1 MKKKIINL
9 FFRKPLYGKN
19 YSIENFYRGLIKNYK
34 SKNIII
40 KIKVC
45 PKESNGF
52 FNRLIL
58 IFWAFKNQ
66 ADVNHV
72 CGDIN
77 FISLLMS
84 KKKTI
89 NTILD
94 LYSLKRLSGIKKFI
108 YYLFWVKLPIYKSSK
123 IIAISNKTKKE
134 ILINTNVNKK
144 KISVIDVCAQNI
156 FKKNKKKF
164 IKKNPKILIIGTN
177 ENKNLTNI
185 FNSVK
190 NIKCELSIIG
200 ILSKDN
206 IYSLNGLNINY
217 KNFINLKNKEI
228 IKQYNECDMLLF
240 PSKYEGFGVPILEA
254 QSVGRIVVTSKLEPM
269 QSVGGNGALYVN
281 PNSVKNIREGILK
294 VINSSHI
301 RNDIISNG
309 FKNIKRFDKNKI
321 LQDYLSC
328 YKEVLKNY

>member
-1 MKKKIINL
+1 M
-9 FFRKPLYGKN
+9 
-19 YSIENFYRGLIKNYK
+19 LI
-34 SKNIII
+34 
-40 KIKVC
+40 
-45 PKESNGF
+45 
-52 FNRLIL
+52 
-58 IFWAFKNQ
+58 
-66 ADVNHV
+66 
-72 CGDIN
+72 
-77 FISLLMS
+77 
-84 KKKTI
+84 
-89 NTILD
+89 
-94 LYSLKRLSGIKKFI
+94 
-108 YYLFWVKLPIYKSSK
+108 
-123 IIAISNKTKKE
+123 
-134 ILINTNVNKK
+134 KK

-164 IKKNPKILIIGTN
+164 IKKNPKILIIGTD

-206 IYSLNGLNINY
+206 IYALNELNINY

-228 IKQYNECDMLLF
+228 IKQYNECDILLF